1 MVNVTDRIKE
11 RIEIGKKAI
20 LDGADWIDLA
30 KRAKIDVTKQETE
43 MMKLTEELDTIE
55 RAVKEKETAKI

>member
-20 LDGADWIDLA
+20 LDGAD
-30 KRAKIDVTKQETE
+30 
-43 MMKLTEELDTIE
+43 
-55 RAVKEKETAKI
+55 